1 MSGVVN
7 RLFRQGA
14 DGRFIDVSKGS
25 GLDIAGYNMGVAIG
39 DVNNDGRLDVLV
51 TQYGGIR
58 LFLNQ
63 GNGTFKDV
71 TSESKLASR
80 LWGMSAAFLD
90 YDRDGWLDL
99 VVVNYLNYD
108 PSRWC
113 AGPDG
118 RQDFCGPSAFLGT
131 VAKLFRNLGGAKQI
145 RANSAGF
152 QEVTVEAGLALNPGP
167 GLGVFCGDF
176 SGDHWPDIVVANDG
190 KPNHLWINQR
200 DGTFKE
206 EAVARNRLQRHGS
219 CRSEHGDRHRRY
231 RWRRSLRRPG
241 DPLDRRDPD
250 PLAAETARAL
260 SGPDRAGWPD
270 PTSLARLLGLES
282 CWPTSIRTARST
294 PQWWTAASNV
304 PKWLWLSLVATA
316 RPHRSGAPTSSA
328 ASCLPTMV
336 TAGFATS
343 RWLTLR
349 SPAKCRWGAVWH
361 AATSTATVP

>member
-1 MSGVVN
+1 MPQLFGSGAALFDLDDDGRLDLYLLQNGGPDSGVVN

-63 GNGTFKDV
+63 GNGTFQDV
-71 TSESKLASR
+71 TSESKLSSR
-80 LWGMSAAFLD
+80 LWGTSAAFLD

-131 VAKLFRNLGGAKQI
+131 VAKLFRNLGGSKQVA
-145 RANSAGF
+145 ANSVGF
-152 QEVTVEAGLALNPGP
+152 QEVTVEAGLALTPGP

-176 SGDHWPDIVVANDG
+176 SGDRWPDIMVANDG

-206 EAVARNRLQRHGS
+206 EAVRAESPTTPWERPKRTWGS
-219 CRSEHGDRHRRY
+219 ASAI
-231 RWRRSLRRPG
+231 SM
-241 DPLDRRDPD
+241 
-250 PLAAETARAL
+250 ETV
-260 SGPDRAGWPD
+260 SS
-270 PTSLARLLGLES
+270 TS
-282 CWPTSIRTARST
+282 W
-294 PQWWTAASNV
+294 
-304 PKWLWLSLVATA
+304 
-316 RPHRSGAPTSSA
+316 
-328 ASCLPTMV
+328 
-336 TAGFATS
+336 
-343 RWLTLR
+343 
-349 SPAKCRWGAVWH
+349 
-361 AATSTATVP
+361 